1 MQDFEKALLSVATDA
16 PYNAAMLVR
25 DIGEFELIA
34 LLESRIRER
43 NRVQIE
49 KLRALGVEVELE
61 IGDDAAAWRQ
71 TSACIVSTTD
81 TMVEGVHFRTDTTP
95 WDELGWKAMTSNSSD
110 VASMGCSPTL
120 ALVTLGLRGDI
131 PVGGLG
137 QMYDGMM
144 EACEYAG
151 GAIIGGDVVRSDT
164 FFVTVALEGV
174 CDTGSHVLSRSAAR
188 VGDLIGVTGRLGSS
202 AGGLSL
208 LLDAEAGC
216 GVSEEAREHL
226 VEAHNRPMPRVA
238 EGKALREIGVRCA
251 MDVSDG
257 LTADLGKLCAASSVS
272 AVVEVDRLPADDHLK
287 SAFPDRWSEFA
298 LGGGEDYEIVFT
310 AGADVME
317 AVSER
322 LGEGI
327 RVIGRIEEE
336 SGMEG
341 NHPHPNLPPSRGK
354 GLSLPPSRER
364 RLSQPSVVKIVDSDG
379 NEIAVG
385 SGGWDHFAGQ
395 HG

>member
-1 MQDFEKALLSVATDA
+1 MRTRH
-16 PYNAAMLVR
+16 YNAAMLVR

-71 TSACIVSTTD
+71 TSARVVSTTD
-81 TMVEGVHFRTDTTP
+81 TMVEGVHFKTDTTP
-95 WDELGWKAMTSNSSD
+95 WGELGWKAMASNLSD

-120 ALVTLGLRGDI
+120 ALVTLGLRGNI
-131 PVGGLG
+131 PVDGLG

-174 CDTGSHVLSRSAAR
+174 CDTGSHALSRAAAQ
-188 VGDLIGVTGRLGSS
+188 VGDLIGVTGHLGSS
-202 AGGLSL
+202 AGGLAL
-208 LLDAEAGC
+208 LLDMDGGR
-216 GVSEEAREHL
+216 GVSDESRAHL
-226 VEAHNRPMPRVA
+226 IEAHNRPLPRVS
-238 EGKALREIGVRCA
+238 EGRTLRELGVRCA

-257 LTADLGKLCAASSVS
+257 LTADLGKLCAASGVS
-272 AVVEVDRLPADDHLK
+272 AVVEADRIPADDHLRG
-287 SAFPDRWSEFA
+287 AFPDRWLELA

-310 AGADVME
+310 ATADVM
-317 AVSER
+317 ASVTER

-327 RVIGRIEEE
+327 SVIGRIEDGDG
-336 SGMEG
+336 S
-341 NHPHPNLPPSRGK
+341 
-354 GLSLPPSRER
+354 
-364 RLSQPSVVKIVDSDG
+364 VKIVDSDG
-379 NEIAVG
+379 NEIVVG

-395 HG
+395 QWIV